1 MVDVSGLGNY
11 QVIVS
16 DNNGCSSN
24 SPVVTIADSASSKL
38 FIYPNPNLG
47 QFTVAYYNPGGIN
60 TQQMITI
67 FDSHGAK
74 VYNGTFAVSSPYQL
88 LSIDMKIPARGIY
101 YVVVGNAS
109 GKKLAEGK
117 LLIH

>member
-1 MVDVSGLGNY
+1 
-11 QVIVS
+11 
-16 DNNGCSSN
+16 
-24 SPVVTIADSASSKL
+24 L

-47 QFTVAYYNPGGIN
+47 HFTVAYYNPGGVN
-60 TQQMITI
+60 TQRTITI

-74 VYNGTFAVSSPYQL
+74 VYTGSFAVSSPYEL

-101 YVVVGNAS
+101 YVVVGNSS

-117 LLIH
+117 LLIQ